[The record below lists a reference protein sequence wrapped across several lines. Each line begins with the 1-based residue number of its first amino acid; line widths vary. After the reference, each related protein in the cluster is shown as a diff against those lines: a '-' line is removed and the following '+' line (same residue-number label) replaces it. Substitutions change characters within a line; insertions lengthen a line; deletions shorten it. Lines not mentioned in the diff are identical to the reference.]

1 MAEAELFKHV
11 NVTTP
16 DMVGRNRMAAAIKV
30 TASVFWIRDVDVS
43 ISRTS
48 ANNISDNHSFLNVL
62 NVENVENLIRSDERL
77 VETKGN
83 CDFNKESLANSYF
96 LLQMHH
102 AKSLKMRY

>member
-43 ISRTS
+43 ISRIS

-62 NVENVENLIRSDERL
+62 NVENVENLITSDARYFL
-77 VETKGN
+77 VE
-83 CDFNKESLANSYF
+83 
-96 LLQMHH
+96 
-102 AKSLKMRY
+102 R

>member
-30 TASVFWIRDVDVS
+30 TASVFWIRDVDVL
-43 ISRTS
+43 ISCIS

-62 NVENVENLIRSDERL
+62 NVENVENLITSDVRYFL
-77 VETKGN
+77 VE
-83 CDFNKESLANSYF
+83 
-96 LLQMHH
+96 
-102 AKSLKMRY
+102 R